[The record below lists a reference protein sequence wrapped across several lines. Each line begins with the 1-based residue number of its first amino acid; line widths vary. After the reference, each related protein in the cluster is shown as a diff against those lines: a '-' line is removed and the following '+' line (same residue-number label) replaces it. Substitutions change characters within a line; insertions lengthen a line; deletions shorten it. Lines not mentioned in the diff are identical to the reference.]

1 MPRCCFFSP
10 RYFLLFA
17 FRLYKFCAGFF
28 VLISNA
34 RIYRKP
40 KKQEKI
46 SLFLLFRRALGSISF
61 EQVFSFF
68 IPKP

>member
-1 MPRCCFFSP
+1 MPRHCFFSP

-46 SLFLLFRRALGSISF
+46 SLFFALSKSFRLYKF
-61 EQVFSFF
+61 
-68 IPKP
+68 